1 VGLILGLTFGAGVCC
16 VWWSFWPAVPRGRGR
31 ADGWVVTTRDA
42 LIAGGLPRVSVGGLS
57 AAGLGFGLVTWII
70 ASGITRS
77 PVIGLCLAVM
87 AGRGPFSW
95 VHARARKRGGY
106 LRDAWPEAVDNLAS
120 GIRAGLSLPEALAKL
135 GERGPE
141 QLRPAFTAFAQD
153 FRATGRFEDCLD
165 ALKARLADPVGDR
178 IVESL
183 RVTREVGGSD
193 LGRVLRTLS
202 TFLREDAHTRGEL
215 EARQS
220 WTVNAARLAVVA
232 PWVVLVLLSTRAE
245 AAAAYNTPAGVTVLA
260 VGALS
265 TVFAYR
271 LMVRVGRLPVEV
283 RVMR

>member
-1 VGLILGLTFGAGVCC
+1 MRDDLI
-16 VWWSFWPAVPRGRGR
+16 
-31 ADGWVVTTRDA
+31 
-42 LIAGGLPRVSVGGLS
+42 
-57 AAGLGFGLVTWII
+57 AAGLPKVTAPGLYAVACGIGLVAWIL
-70 ASGITRS
+70 ASGMTRS

-87 AGRGPFSW
+87 AGRGPVAW
-95 VHARARKRGGY
+95 IHARARKRSGH
-106 LRDAWPEAVDNLAS
+106 LRVAWPEAVDNLAS

-141 QLRPAFTAFAQD
+141 QLRPAFASFAQD
-153 FRATGRFEDCLD
+153 YRATGRFEDCLD
-165 ALKARLADPVGDR
+165 ALKTRLADPVGDR

-245 AAAAYNTPAGVTVLA
+245 AAAAYNTPAGVTVLT

-265 TVFAYR
+265 TVLAYR
-271 LMVRVGRLPVEV
+271 LMVKVGRLPVEV

>member
-1 VGLILGLTFGAGVCC
+1 
-16 VWWSFWPAVPRGRGR
+16 
-31 ADGWVVTTRDA
+31 
-42 LIAGGLPRVSVGGLS
+42 
-57 AAGLGFGLVTWII
+57 
-70 ASGITRS
+70 
-77 PVIGLCLAVM
+77 
-87 AGRGPFSW
+87 
-95 VHARARKRGGY
+95 
-106 LRDAWPEAVDNLAS
+106 
-120 GIRAGLSLPEALAKL
+120 
-135 GERGPE
+135 
-141 QLRPAFTAFAQD
+141 LRPAFTSFAQD

-165 ALKARLADPVGDR
+165 ALKARLADPVADR

-202 TFLREDAHTRGEL
+202 AFLREDAHTRGEL

-245 AAAAYNTPAGVTVLA
+245 AAAAYNSPAGVTVLA
-260 VGALS
+260 FGGLS

-271 LMVRVGRLPVEV
+271 LMVRVGRLPVEA

>member
-1 VGLILGLTFGAGVCC
+1 VGALLGLTLGAGVYCI
-16 VWWSFWPAVPRGRGR
+16 WWSFWPREPRSRR
-31 ADGWVVTTRDA
+31 PAAGWVETTRDA
-42 LIAGGLPRVSVGGLS
+42 LIAAGLPRVSVGGLAAS
-57 AAGLGFGLVTWII
+57 ALAIGLVTWIV
-70 ASGITRS
+70 ASGLTRS
-77 PVIGLCLAVM
+77 PVIGLCLA
-87 AGRGPFSW
+87 AIAARGPFAL
-95 VHARARKRGGY
+95 VHSRARKRSGH

-120 GIRAGLSLPEALAKL
+120 GIRAGLSLPEAIAKL
-135 GERGPE
+135 GERGPD
-141 QLRPAFTAFAQD
+141 QLRPAFSSFAQD

-165 ALKARLADPVGDR
+165 ALKARLADPVADR

-202 TFLREDAHTRGEL
+202 AFLREDAHTRGEL

-245 AAAAYNTPAGVTVLA
+245 AAAAYNSPAGVTVLA
-260 VGALS
+260 LGGLS

-271 LMVRVGRLPVEV
+271 LMVKVGRLPVEA

>member
-1 VGLILGLTFGAGVCC
+1 MGAILGLTLGAGVYC
-16 VWWSFWPAVPRGRGR
+16 VWWSFWPRESRSERR
-31 ADGWVVTTRDA
+31 AMGWAETTRDA
-42 LIAGGLPRVSVGGLS
+42 LV
-57 AAGLGFGLVTWII
+57 AAGLPKVSLGGLGASALGIGLVTWII
-70 ASGITRS
+70 ASGLTRS
-77 PVIGLCLAVM
+77 PVIGLCLAAM
-87 AGRGPFSW
+87 ATRGPFAL
-95 VHARARKRGGY
+95 VHSRARKRGGH

-120 GIRAGLSLPEALAKL
+120 GIRAGLSLPESLAKL
-135 GERGPE
+135 GQRGPE
-141 QLRPAFTAFAQD
+141 RLRPAFASFAQD

-165 ALKARLADPVGDR
+165 ALKARLADPVADR

-202 TFLREDAHTRGEL
+202 AFLREDAHTRGEL

-245 AAAAYNTPAGVTVLA
+245 AAAAYNSPAGVTVLA
-260 VGALS
+260 LGGLS

-271 LMVRVGRLPVEV
+271 LMVRVGRLPVEA

>member
-1 VGLILGLTFGAGVCC
+1 MGEILGLTLGGGVFCI
-16 VWWSFWPAVPRGRGR
+16 WWSFWPREPQPLWR
-31 ADGWVVTTRDA
+31 ASGWAATTRDA
-42 LIAGGLPRVSVGGLS
+42 LIVAGLPRVTLGGLG
-57 AAGLGFGLVTWII
+57 AAGLGIGLVTWIV
-70 ASGITRS
+70 ASGLTRS
-77 PVIGLCLAVM
+77 PVIGLCLAAM
-87 AGRGPFSW
+87 AARAPFAL
-95 VHARARKRGGY
+95 VHSRARKRTGH

-135 GERGPE
+135 GDRGPE
-141 QLRPAFTAFAQD
+141 RLRPAFASFARD

-165 ALKARLADPVGDR
+165 ALKARLADPVADR

-202 TFLREDAHTRGEL
+202 AFLREDAHTRGEL

-232 PWVVLVLLSTRAE
+232 PWVVLVLLSTREE
-245 AAAAYNTPAGVTVLA
+245 AAAAYNSPAGVTVLA
-260 VGALS
+260 LGGLS